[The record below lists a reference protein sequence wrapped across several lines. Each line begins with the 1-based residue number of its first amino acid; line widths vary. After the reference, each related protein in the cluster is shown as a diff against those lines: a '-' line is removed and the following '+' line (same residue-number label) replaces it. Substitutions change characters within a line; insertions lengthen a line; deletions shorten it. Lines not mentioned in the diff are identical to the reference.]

1 MVSYGSTSNFD
12 MEDMIAHNISA
23 LQKSYLKA
31 QETNQRVNNVIF
43 NSDHQQITTLDSV
56 IKRLDNIF
64 NLTETR
70 LKKCV
75 HDLHEVL
82 EVVEER
88 AHFHAKTALH
98 KVWYMVHYN
107 FKRYWMLQSERALDH
122 LTAEFYPFGG
132 SVERVIE
139 NICGDSNDS
148 NSDVQ
153 TREFK
158 WHPIENQL
166 LNKMDLSTRVLG
178 ILPKINESYAT
189 AQPLGTYKVTDNR
202 LYDKDFLAIE
212 LFQPKHKAQESYFR
226 SALSHTQSMNH
237 YLQRML
243 SVGRGCIQN
252 GNYDKGDLAEYISS
266 YEYRCK
272 QFNYYLFLLN
282 DKVISNPVDLIEETI
297 ARFEF
302 LRQDLDK
309 NHDMLEDIVRWLHD
323 ILTESNSGSWK
334 NIKMFSSQAM
344 DYFSNTSLM
353 KAYLAELASSAVIT
367 ESIQNVTRLLNDLLS
382 RGKNFADGLQSVEK
396 SFSAL
401 FFAMFGESTTQKFYS
416 RIHNEV
422 AKLLDDN
429 SLASYYI
436 PIYESLIDDKLEI
449 QNYQEL
455 VTKMNADFVT
465 LNSSLITENTTKVFQ
480 QFLKSSNVASIMG
493 NAAAEFETAITDL
506 QQNLFDFSEGNKI
519 SPAFFR

>member
-12 MEDMIAHNISA
+12 MKKLLAGNTST
-23 LQKSYLKA
+23 LQTSYLKA
-31 QETNQRVNNVIF
+31 QETNQRVNNMIF
-43 NSDHQQITTLDSV
+43 NSDHQQFTTLHSV
-56 IKRLDNIF
+56 IMHIDKIF

-70 LKKCV
+70 LRKCV

-88 AHFHAKTALH
+88 ADFHANTALY
-98 KVWYMVHYN
+98 KVWYMVQYN

-139 NICGDSNDS
+139 SICGGSNDS
-148 NSDVQ
+148 SSDVQ

-166 LNKMDLSTRVLG
+166 LNKMDLATRVLG
-178 ILPKINESYAT
+178 ILRKVNESYAT
-189 AQPLGTYKVTDNR
+189 AKPLGTYRVTDNR

-226 SALSHTQSMNH
+226 SALSHTRNMKRH
-237 YLQRML
+237 LQRML
-243 SVGRGCIQN
+243 AVGRGCVQN
-252 GNYDKGDLAEYISS
+252 GNYDEYDLAEYISS
-266 YEYRCK
+266 YEYSCK

-282 DKVISNPVDLIEETI
+282 DRIIGNPVNLIEETI
-297 ARFEF
+297 AKFEF
-302 LRQDLDK
+302 LRQDLNK

-334 NIKMFSSQAM
+334 NIRMFSSQAM
-344 DYFSNTSLM
+344 DYLSNTSLR
-353 KAYLAELASSAVIT
+353 KASLAEFAGSAIIT
-367 ESIQNVTRLLNDLLS
+367 ESIQNVTRLFNDLLS

-401 FFAMFGESTTQKFYS
+401 YFAMLEESTTQKFYS

-422 AKLLDDN
+422 TKLLDDN
-429 SLASYYI
+429 SLASTYI

-465 LNSSLITENTTKVFQ
+465 LNSSLITENTTRVFQ
-480 QFLKSSNVASIMG
+480 QFLKSSDVASILG

-506 QQNLFDFSEGNKI
+506 KRNLFDFAEGNKI